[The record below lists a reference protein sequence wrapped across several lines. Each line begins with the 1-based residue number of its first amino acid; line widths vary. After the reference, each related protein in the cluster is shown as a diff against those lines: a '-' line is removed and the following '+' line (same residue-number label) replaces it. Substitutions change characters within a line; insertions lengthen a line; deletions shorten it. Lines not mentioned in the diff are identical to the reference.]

1 MTSTTTLAGRGTGS
15 AHTDRTEEEE
25 RRLLTAAV
33 RSLLRQPVPL
43 PGSGG
48 TAERWDR
55 LRAAAADDV
64 VVARLVE
71 AHLDADAILAE
82 LGQERPRRGEWWG
95 VWAAEPPSPRV
106 TATPEG
112 DRWLLSG
119 AKAWCSGT
127 GLCTHALLTA
137 DTDDGVALFA
147 VDLRGDDVRG
157 EPSTWRAAGM
167 RRSSTGTVHL
177 DRVTARRVGS
187 HADYLDRPGFWHGG
201 AGVAACWVGGAERVA
216 RTLRQAVE
224 RRPEAHALAHLG
236 AVDAALAGAR
246 WVLDAAARE
255 LDEAPTSR
263 RAAQVR
269 TMRVR
274 AVAEQAVTT
283 TVDHVGRA
291 LGATPLC
298 LDGDHA
304 AAVADVTVYVRQ
316 SHAER
321 DLEGLGRLLVGELPQ

>member
-1 MTSTTTLAGRGTGS
+1 M
-15 AHTDRTEEEE
+15 
-25 RRLLTAAV
+25 
-33 RSLLRQPVPL
+33 
-43 PGSGG
+43 
-48 TAERWDR
+48 
-55 LRAAAADDV
+55 
-64 VVARLVE
+64 
-71 AHLDADAILAE
+71 
-82 LGQERPRRGEWWG
+82 
-95 VWAAEPPSPRV
+95 WAAEPPSPRV